1 MRSYCIAKGTISNFL
16 GLTIMEDNIRKE
28 IYVYVLLG
36 YFTVIKKYCINEKIV
51 LGKQQRKSKT
61 S

>member
-1 MRSYCIAKGTISNFL
+1 
-16 GLTIMEDNIRKE
+16 MEDNIRKE

-36 YFTVIKKYCINEKIV
+36 YFTVIKKYCINKKIV